1 MRCTVFRH
9 SKEGWIGVNGRENND
24 ITKIFQL
31 TGTWRWGWIWMNERG
46 ELDLK
51 VIRIALEE
59 ERSTLAEASASTTED
74 RAPVELD
81 QQSVGRLSRMDA
93 IQVQAMAVANETRRQ
108 ERLQMIQ
115 AALRRLDDG
124 EYGYC
129 LACDEDIPAKRLA
142 IDPAVTRCVDCAGR
156 AG

>member
-1 MRCTVFRH
+1 M
-9 SKEGWIGVNGRENND
+9 SGRGDLDVKAIRRTLED
-24 ITKIFQL
+24 
-31 TGTWRWGWIWMNERG
+31 ER
-46 ELDLK
+46 E
-51 VIRIALEE
+51 AL
-59 ERSTLAEASASTTED
+59 AKASAATAEE

-93 IQVQAMAVANETRRQ
+93 IQVQAMAVATESRRQ
-108 ERLQMIQ
+108 DRLQRIE

-129 LACDEDIPAKRLA
+129 LGCDEDIPAKRLA
-142 IDPAVTRCVDCAGR
+142 IDPAVTRCVDCASR

>member
-1 MRCTVFRH
+1 M
-9 SKEGWIGVNGRENND
+9 SG
-24 ITKIFQL
+24 
-31 TGTWRWGWIWMNERG
+31 RG
-46 ELDLK
+46 ELDVK
-51 VIRIALEE
+51 AIRRTLEE
-59 ERSTLAEASASTTED
+59 ERDSLVKASAATAEE

-93 IQVQAMAVANETRRQ
+93 IQVQAMAVATESRRQ
-108 ERLQMIQ
+108 DRLQRIE
-115 AALRRLDDG
+115 AAMRRLDDG

-129 LACDEDIPAKRLA
+129 LGCDEDIPAKRLA